1 MLSKSMFSQEYIRQ
15 LHAWT
20 GYDPQLQERVIY
32 AFGLLEA
39 IKLAGLPFCF
49 KGGTSMMLLLD
60 HPRRLST
67 DIDIIVEPNTD
78 IDEYIS
84 YAGTIFPFERVVETH
99 RAVKGSLQKRHFR
112 FTYKSPEN
120 GRDVTILLDV
130 LFENILYETVRE
142 YPIIRNELLI
152 TDGEDLSVLAPNA
165 NGLLADK
172 LTAFAPHTTGIPL
185 GIGKDLEV
193 IKQLFD
199 CGVLFEAMDN
209 FHEVCSSYERIAKT
223 EILYR
228 DLKIQPEDILK
239 DTIRSC
245 LCIASRGQY
254 HKEEYVYFR
263 NGISRIRN
271 HIIGNRFSGEIA
283 GSYASRIMYLASSM
297 ITGKEIHPVSDEDES
312 SYCLNSVL
320 SKPRSFSYLRF
331 ADKAAYEYIISATR
345 ILDEAEMRYLV
356 NDLQDKPE
364 GLDVSVFPTGSV
376 SGLPMALHPY
386 G

>member
-20 GYDPQLQERVIY
+20 GYDPQLLERVIY

-49 KGGTSMMLLLD
+49 KGGTSMLLLLD

-130 LFENILYETVRE
+130 LFENILYETVKE
-142 YPIIRNELLI
+142 YPIRNELLI

-228 DLKIQPEDILK
+228 DLKIQPEDTQPVGAFQILSVE
-239 DTIRSC
+239 DDSPGVLDADRRTAYPELAVCPWQNFIGQDHFR
-245 LCIASRGQY
+245 IAPLFEIGTGRDPD
-254 HKEEYVYFR
+254 
-263 NGISRIRN
+263 
-271 HIIGNRFSGEIA
+271 IGNRTVHQNIA
-283 GSYASRIMYLASSM
+283 AVDFLREKRSSALSDVFDDQ
-297 ITGKEIHPVSDEDES
+297 PV
-312 SYCLNSVL
+312 
-320 SKPRSFSYLRF
+320 
-331 ADKAAYEYIISATR
+331 
-345 ILDEAEMRYLV
+345 
-356 NDLQDKPE
+356 
-364 GLDVSVFPTGSV
+364 
-376 SGLPMALHPY
+376 LPIGFEVP

>member
-20 GYDPQLQERVIY
+20 GYDPQLLERVIY

-39 IKLAGLPFCF
+39 IKQAGLPFCF

-130 LFENILYETVRE
+130 LFENILYETVKE
-142 YPIIRNELLI
+142 YPIRNELLI

-297 ITGKEIHPVSDEDES
+297 ITGKEIHPVSDEGES

-345 ILDEAEMRYLV
+345 ILDEAEMRYLI
-356 NDLQDKPE
+356 K
-364 GLDVSVFPTGSV
+364 
-376 SGLPMALHPY
+376 
-386 G
+386 